1 LRIVIKSVALTAP
14 PNYEDAM
21 KFTKD
26 FASFLQELG
35 LKVFLER
42 NVAERLNLQTLA
54 IDLSEVED
62 LDLLIVAGG
71 DGSILYACNQL
82 TNSSIPI
89 LAIDFSRKKVGFMT
103 EIKPENAK
111 DTIEQIL
118 AGNYSIELRDK
129 ITAKLNDKLRL
140 PDALNEI
147 VITSS
152 KPLGVAT
159 PMLHLK
165 VQIDNTIVADTYL
178 DALIA
183 STTTGSTAHSLSA
196 GGPII
201 TPSLNAFIIKC
212 VNPLELPYRVPFV
225 VPTSSNINVTI
236 YEPTAQIVMDGR
248 SFDKEI
254 RPGDVL
260 NIFKSENA
268 VKFIRLEG
276 ITDFYERV
284 FKKLT
289 VSKIGEE

>member
-1 LRIVIKSVALTAP
+1 MIKSIALTAP
-14 PNYEDAM
+14 PNYEEAM
-21 KFTKD
+21 KFTKS
-26 FASFLQELG
+26 FVRFLQELG
-35 LKVFLER
+35 LTVFLEH
-42 NVAERLNLQTLA
+42 NVAEKLKIQELA
-54 IDLSEVED
+54 VELSELDD

-71 DGSILYACNQL
+71 DGSILYACNHL
-82 TNSSIPI
+82 ADPSIPM
-89 LAIDFSRKKVGFMT
+89 LCIDFSRKKVGFMT
-103 EIKPENAK
+103 EIKPEDAKNAVK
-111 DTIEQIL
+111 QIL
-118 AGNYSIELRDK
+118 AGNYTLELRDK
-129 ITAKLNDKLRL
+129 ITAKLNDDLRL

-147 VITSS
+147 VVTSS

-159 PMLHLK
+159 PMLHLG
-165 VQIDNTIVADTYL
+165 VQIDNTLVADTYL

-201 TPSLNAFIIKC
+201 TPSLNAFIIMC
-212 VNPLELPYRVPFV
+212 VNPLELPYRVPVV

-236 YEPTAQIVMDGR
+236 YEPTAQIVMDGH

-268 VKFIRLEG
+268 VKFIRLKG

-289 VSKIGEE
+289 VSRIGEE

>member
-1 LRIVIKSVALTAP
+1 MIKRVALTAP
-14 PNYEDAM
+14 PNYEEAM
-21 KFTKD
+21 KFIKN
-26 FASFLQELG
+26 FVKFLQELG
-35 LKVFLER
+35 LTVFLEQ
-42 NVAERLNLQTLA
+42 NVAKKVNFKKLA
-54 IDLSEVED
+54 VDLKELDD

-71 DGSILYACNQL
+71 DGSILYACSQL
-82 TNSSIPI
+82 INSLIPI

-103 EIKPENAK
+103 EIKPEEAK
-111 DTIEQIL
+111 DAVNQIL
-118 AGNYSIELRDK
+118 GGNYTLELRDK
-129 ITAKLNDKLRL
+129 ITAKLNEELRL

-159 PMLHLK
+159 PMLNLK
-165 VQIDNTIVADTYL
+165 VHIDNTLVVDTYL

-212 VNPLELPYRVPFV
+212 VNPLELSYRVPVV
-225 VPTSSNINVTI
+225 VPTSSKIQVTI
-236 YEPTAQIVMDGR
+236 KEPSAQIVMDGH

-254 RPGDVL
+254 HPGDVL
-260 NIFKSENA
+260 TIFKSENTA
-268 VKFIRLEG
+268 RFIRFKG
-276 ITDFYERV
+276 ITDFYDRV

-289 VSKIGEE
+289 VSRGL